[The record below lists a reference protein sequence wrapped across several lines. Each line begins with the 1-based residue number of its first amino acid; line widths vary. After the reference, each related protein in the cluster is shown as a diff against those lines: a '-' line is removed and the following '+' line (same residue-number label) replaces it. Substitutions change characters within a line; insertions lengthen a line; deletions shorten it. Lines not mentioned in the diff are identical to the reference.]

1 VKVRLTPGAKECKE
15 GGGRRSI
22 RLKKKIKERRGE
34 EKKDEDEEGVRT
46 GNMRSNQA
54 RF

>member
-1 VKVRLTPGAKECKE
+1 MQGGWRSKVNSTQ
-15 GGGRRSI
+15 
-22 RLKKKIKERRGE
+22 KKIKERRGE